1 MELTRIWEQEDK
13 EFTGKLFKNAVMKGG
28 GGGGQSQTTTTEPW
42 AEQKTYLKDVFG
54 KAQDWYGSANPQY
67 FPGQTLA
74 PFTQQQTDAL
84 QGISDYASSPRRSAL
99 EAQAEA
105 GFGELMGPSAY
116 QQSAGSLMPYG
127 NLALVNSM
135 NQSMQASPVTDQM
148 LSGDPS
154 QNPYFEPYI
163 EAQQSKMTQNYLNNV
178 LPQLRNSIVGY
189 QPGGGSRTALAE
201 GMATSALLDQQN
213 QFRANMANQAW
224 QQAQAQQ
231 LESAKIAEAGR
242 SARAGEGVA
251 QVAGAYDPVGDAETS
266 RLRQLGLGLQN
277 YPSVVASPMTQY
289 QTLFDVGE
297 QQRRQQQAGIEEA
310 IARQQYAENLP
321 LQKLSAYHNLISG
334 NMGGQSTSTARPM
347 GGGGGIGSALAG
359 GLGGGL
365 MAYGAGLGPWG
376 IGAGAVAGGLLGAF

>member
-1 MELTRIWEQEDK
+1 MVK
-13 EFTGKLFKNAVMKGG
+13 
-28 GGGGQSQTTTTEPW
+28 P
-42 AEQKTYLKDVFG
+42 FG
-54 KAQDWYGSANPQY
+54 
-67 FPGQTLA
+67 
-74 PFTQQQTDAL
+74 
-84 QGISDYASSPRRSAL
+84 
-99 EAQAEA
+99 
-105 GFGELMGPSAY
+105 
-116 QQSAGSLMPYG
+116 
-127 NLALVNSM
+127 
-135 NQSMQASPVTDQM
+135 
-148 LSGDPS
+148 

-277 YPSVVASPMTQY
+277 YPSVVASPMAQY

-334 NMGGQSTSTARPM
+334 NLGGQSTSTARPM
-347 GGGGGIGSALAG
+347 GGGGGIGSTLAG
-359 GLGGGL
+359 VGGGAMMGYQMGGPTGAMIGGGL
-365 MAYGAGLGPWG
+365 
-376 IGAGAVAGGLLGAF
+376 GLLGAF